1 MEVTINGLT
10 LQLPADATLSDA
22 LDARCIPPTGI
33 ATAVNGKVV
42 PAIKRSSCKLAEG
55 DNVVI
60 IKAFYGG

>member
-10 LQLPADATLSDA
+10 LQLPTGSTLSDA
-22 LDARCIPPTGI
+22 LDARCIPSTGI

-42 PAIKRSSCKLAEG
+42 PAVNRSSCLLAEG